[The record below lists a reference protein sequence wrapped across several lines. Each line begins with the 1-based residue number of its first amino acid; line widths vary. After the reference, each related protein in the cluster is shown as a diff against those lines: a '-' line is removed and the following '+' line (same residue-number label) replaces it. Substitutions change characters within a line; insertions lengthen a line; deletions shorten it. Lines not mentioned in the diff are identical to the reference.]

1 MSAIAMTNAIAIIPA
16 RGGSRRIPRKNIRP
30 FFGKPIIA
38 YSIEVARDC
47 GIFDKVV
54 VSTEDE
60 EIAEIAIKH
69 GAHVLIRPK
78 YLAQDEIGTQEV
90 MTHAMNAYP
99 TYDLACCIYPTAPM
113 LAIEDIEH
121 GHAILFMGLG
131 LDYAMSVNAEPLYDA
146 GQFYWGHSR
155 AFFHRAPLIGPR
167 TAMIPIDKDRVCD
180 INTNEDWVRAE
191 LMYAA
196 WRKETA

>member
-1 MSAIAMTNAIAIIPA
+1 MSAIAIIPA

-38 YSIEVARDC
+38 YSIEVALGC

-69 GAHVLIRPK
+69 GAHVLIRPRH
-78 YLAQDEIGTQEV
+78 LAQDEIGTQEV
-90 MTHAMNAYP
+90 MSHAIYAYP
-99 TYDLACCIYPTAPM
+99 QHNIACCIYPTAPM
-113 LAIEDIEH
+113 VTTSDLLRGRDNVLTP
-121 GHAILFMGLG
+121 GM
-131 LDYAMSVNAEPLYDA
+131 DYAMSVNAEPLYDA
-146 GQFYWGHSR
+146 GQWYWGHSR
-155 AFFHRAPLIGPR
+155 AFVHRAPLIGPH
-167 TAMIPIDKDRVCD
+167 TAMIPIDKERVCD
-180 INTNEDWVRAE
+180 INTEADWVRAE
-191 LMYAA
+191 LMFSA